1 MAIDYEIKN
10 GENYTF
16 NIKCENEE
24 EKPFVINNTEDAYPK
39 IEQNKSYEYALISYN
54 GIDVNKCV
62 TIDYGTNTENYYSLD
77 NGVTWIEYTGT
88 FKVYKDVNV
97 IAKSNENGTPINRI
111 ARIKLDLAQDAI
123 GPDAYDSDISTGFKT
138 TIRPAYINLDSSLEG
153 EKLRF
158 DTNNEYNSSYAIY
171 DENNS
176 VLSSGYLIGTV
187 NGGSSAGLTYVDIPK
202 GAKRMSYFPYN
213 GWGYLDSLLE
223 ITVVRAAPEIEITT
237 SSIYPIITASGIN
250 KATEIEAEVV
260 LKKSNETDKKLV
272 YSINDENNYLE
283 YNDGEKIKITRGQTI
298 YARSVYGERDNKSEV
313 STYTYTIDMITDE
326 AYDGDLNTDAE
337 ILETVDK
344 GWINVDSSAIGKK
357 IKIEGARNCCV
368 VQNGPSGSSLA
379 STSNNTK
386 PGDTLE
392 FQIPEGTTKL
402 YFTTYARR
410 LGNLYISE
418 IIVQQ

>member
-223 ITVVRAAPEIEITT
+223 ITITPVKWQDAMDDNSKTYVEILNSQKFQIDEDMKGKKIEIDLETKYGRDENST
-237 SSIYPIITASGIN
+237 SIYF
-250 KATEIEAEVV
+250 
-260 LKKSNETDKKLV
+260 
-272 YSINDENNYLE
+272 YDEN
-283 YNDGEKIKITRGQTI
+283 GEKIDGI
-298 YARSVYGERDNKSEV
+298 GELF
-313 STYTYTIDMITDE
+313 YQ
-326 AYDGDLNTDAE
+326 AG
-337 ILETVDK
+337 
-344 GWINVDSSAIGKK
+344 
-357 IKIEGARNCCV
+357 
-368 VQNGPSGSSLA
+368 
-379 STSNNTK
+379 
-386 PGDTLE
+386 
-392 FQIPEGTTKL
+392 GTTTKATYSYVIPTNCDYIEFSAGNGL
-402 YFTTYARR
+402 YEPYINI
-410 LGNLYISE
+410 LNLTIE
-418 IIVQQ
+418 